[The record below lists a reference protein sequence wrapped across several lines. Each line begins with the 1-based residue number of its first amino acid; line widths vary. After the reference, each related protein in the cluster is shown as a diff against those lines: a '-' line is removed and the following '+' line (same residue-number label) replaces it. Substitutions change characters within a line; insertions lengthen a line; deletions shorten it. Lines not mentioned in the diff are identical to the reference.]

1 MKTYEKELPQ
11 GYVEVKTVDVKH
23 TKFGIILN
31 IIAITVWAVILVI
44 TWFALFARFDESFI
58 DIVTNRILL
67 TNPWSNIA
75 RFAIFIVVM
84 IAYIILHELVHGL
97 MFKLFTKQKLTFGL
111 TLTVAYC
118 GVPDVYVYRKT
129 ALISL
134 LAPFVVFL
142 PVFLVPMFFLK
153 NYFDVLLFAFMLGM
167 HVGGCV
173 GDLYDTF
180 LFLFKYRDPSTLMRD
195 FGPKQIIYVKQESDI
210 LSDVPSVEE

>member
-11 GYVEVKTVDVKH
+11 AYVEVKTVDVKNN
-23 TKFGIILN
+23 KFGVILN
-31 IIAITVWAVILVI
+31 IIAIAMWLVVMVI
-44 TWFALFARFDESFI
+44 TWLALFARFDESFI

-84 IAYIILHELVHGL
+84 IAYIVLHELVHGL
-97 MFKLFTKQKLTFGL
+97 MFKLLTKQKLTFGL
-111 TLTVAYC
+111 TLTAAYC
-118 GVPDVYVYRKT
+118 GVPDIYVYRKT

-134 LAPFVVFL
+134 FAPFVVFL
-142 PVFLVPMFFLK
+142 PVFLVPMFFLN
-153 NYFDVLLFAFMLGM
+153 NYIDILLFAFMLGM

-195 FGPKQIIYVKQESDI
+195 FGPKQIIYVKQITET
-210 LSDVPSVEE
+210 LSDVSSEEV